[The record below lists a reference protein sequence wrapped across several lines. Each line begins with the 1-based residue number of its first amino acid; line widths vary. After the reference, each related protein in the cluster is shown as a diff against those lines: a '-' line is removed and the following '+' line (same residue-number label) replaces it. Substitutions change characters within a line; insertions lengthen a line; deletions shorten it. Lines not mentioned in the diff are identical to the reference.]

1 VGPDLR
7 AGHTTSGKDDAQ
19 VFYIGPVVQALQDLD
34 VDPEGIRA
42 VISALNANARELDD
56 GSFQRL
62 HISPAVFGGSETAA
76 ELGFHHGKAHQIVSD
91 TILGVVEDLTR
102 FRDGVEQAV
111 HLVTTA
117 DESNAA
123 DLHSK
128 QTAVDVLVGSSG
140 FAEGDRREQASR
152 NEHLAAPDRTGGAAD
167 ATGSDA

>member
-1 VGPDLR
+1 
-7 AGHTTSGKDDAQ
+7 

-42 VISALNANARELDD
+42 VISALNANAHELDD

-62 HISPAVFGGSETAA
+62 HISPGVFGGSGTAA

-91 TILGVVEDLTR
+91 TILGVVQDLTR

-111 HLVTTA
+111 HLVNTA

-123 DLHSK
+123 DLQSK
-128 QTAVDVLVGSSG
+128 QTAVEVLVGSSG
-140 FAEGDRREQASR
+140 FSEGDRREQASR
-152 NEHLAAPDRTGGAAD
+152 NEHLTAPAPTGAAAP

>member
-1 VGPDLR
+1 M
-7 AGHTTSGKDDAQ
+7 
-19 VFYIGPVVQALQDLD
+19 FYIGPVVQALQDLD

-42 VISALNANARELDD
+42 VISALNSNASELDD

-62 HISPAVFGGSETAA
+62 HISPGVFGGSETAA

-123 DLHSK
+123 DLQSR
-128 QTAVDVLVGSSG
+128 QTAVEVLVGSSA

-152 NEHLAAPDRTGGAAD
+152 NATPRARPDRRSRARDGK
-167 ATGSDA
+167 

>member
-1 VGPDLR
+1 M
-7 AGHTTSGKDDAQ
+7 
-19 VFYIGPVVQALQDLD
+19 FYIGPVVQALQDLD

-42 VISALNANARELDD
+42 VISALNANAHELDD

-62 HISPAVFGGSETAA
+62 HISPGVFGGSETAA

-111 HLVTTA
+111 HLVNTA

-123 DLHSK
+123 DLQSK
-128 QTAVDVLVGSSG
+128 QTAVEVLVGSSG
-140 FAEGDRREQASR
+140 FSEGDRREQASR
-152 NEHLAAPDRTGGAAD
+152 NEHLTAPDPTGAAAP